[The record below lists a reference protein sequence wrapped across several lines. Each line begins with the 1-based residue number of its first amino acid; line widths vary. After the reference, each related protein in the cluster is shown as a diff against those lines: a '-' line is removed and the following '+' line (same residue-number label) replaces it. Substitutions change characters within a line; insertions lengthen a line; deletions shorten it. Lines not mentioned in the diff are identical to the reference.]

1 MGFSFRKS
9 VKLGPMRLNLSKKG
23 VGVST
28 GVKGA
33 RVSVGPRG
41 TQLSVGGGGLYYKTK
56 LGKMKSSVRA
66 PPAPYY
72 TPAQQLS
79 PEAAVALSVI
89 PGLGQIC
96 QGRVGRGLAWL
107 AGVAVGYLLLIIP
120 GVILH
125 VLCAVDAYKG
135 AAVGTGPVPQQLAPP
150 APAVP
155 NQCVACGA
163 RVAKTA
169 NFCPKCGTRAR

>member
-41 TQLSVGGGGLYYKTK
+41 TQLSVGGGGLYYRTK
-56 LGKMKSSVRA
+56 LGSSKSAARA
-66 PPAPYY
+66 PRPSYSVS
-72 TPAQQLS
+72 TQQLS
-79 PEAAVALSVI
+79 PEAAATLSVV
-89 PGLGQIC
+89 PGLGHIC

-107 AGVAVGYLLLIIP
+107 MGVVVGYLLLIIP

-125 VLCAVDAYKG
+125 ILCAVDAYKG
-135 AAVGTGPVPQQLAPP
+135 AVGTVAVPQQP
-150 APAVP
+150 ALSAAAVP
-155 NQCVACGA
+155 NQCVTCGV
-163 RVAKTA
+163 RIAKTP
-169 NFCPKCGTRAR
+169 NFCPKCGTRVR